1 MTGTEKR
8 QTYKREMLERKRNT
22 GYRRMANQMKKI
34 FASREENIGIQL
46 LTIARDNFDSLKEE
60 LNQALKEYHNTN
72 INDI

>member
-1 MTGTEKR
+1 
-8 QTYKREMLERKRNT
+8 
-22 GYRRMANQMKKI
+22 MANQMKKI
-34 FASREENIGIQL
+34 FASWEENIGIQL

>member
-1 MTGTEKR
+1 M
-8 QTYKREMLERKRNT
+8 YKREMLERKRNT

-34 FASREENIGIQL
+34 LASWEENIGIQL